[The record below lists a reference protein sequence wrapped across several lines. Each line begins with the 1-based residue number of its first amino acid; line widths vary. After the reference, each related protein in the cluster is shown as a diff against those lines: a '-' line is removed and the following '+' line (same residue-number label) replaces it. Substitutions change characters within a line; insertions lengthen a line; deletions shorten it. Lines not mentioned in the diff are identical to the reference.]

1 MTSLRFVEK
10 LRDLVD
16 GKEVAAGSYRKP
28 AGTVTVTAAPD
39 KGYVFTDGAVT
50 EWSHTFTTGLPN
62 P

>member
-1 MTSLRFVEK
+1 MTY
-10 LRDLVD
+10 LVD